1 MSRIFYVLDQKDL
14 QEGGIE
20 LTRILKENRSPY
32 LELNLLCTAII
43 LSLTFAA
50 FFSLALASEGQP
62 EQLKPLDPADMN
74 LSARPGDDFYEYANG
89 GWIKSHPVPQTKSSY
104 DNFVALVDRNTELLH
119 MLVEKAANN
128 TTLEKGSNLKKIAD
142 LYTMGMDTAT
152 IERQGIGSIKEE
164 LDLID
169 SISTP
174 EDVQSVSTHMLK
186 IAINPL
192 FFFGADC
199 DKKNSKIMIATLSQG
214 GLGLPER
221 DYYFRQ
227 DNESAR
233 TRELYRHHIYNYSIL
248 LGDSPDKA
256 SEDASTVMRM
266 ETRLANASFTNVDNR
281 DEEKTYNKM
290 SIEELQAFAPGI
302 DWARFASDLGRQDM
316 KEIVIRNPAF
326 VKELSSMVQD
336 ENASDWKV
344 FLRWKLIAATAYYL
358 SSDFEREAF
367 DYPNMKLNGQKQI
380 EPRWKLITTRLSLA
394 FGEAMGRA
402 YVEEYF
408 DQESKAKMDEMAS
421 NLKRALRY
429 RIQNMTWM
437 ENSTKIRALEKLDA
451 MQIEVGY
458 PDHWRDY
465 SGLEIKN
472 DSYVMNTFRGKSF
485 EFYHGNYGVDKIGE
499 PVDRTAWD
507 YLAWDANAGSN
518 PQTNVIFFP
527 AGILQPPFFNEGA
540 DDAVNYGAIGAVIGH
555 EMIHGFD
562 DQGSKYDAN
571 GNMTD
576 WWIESDRQKFNEST
590 RALADEYSNF
600 EVLPGLKINGNLTL
614 GENIAD
620 LGGLTLAYEAYRLSQ
635 ETDPEMIDGLTEDQ
649 RFFLSYA
656 QTFRQSVTDE
666 RLRTQVLTG
675 PHSPRRFRVD
685 GVVYNVPEFYQAF
698 PEVGPGDRMYRPYE
712 ARIAIW

>member
-1 MSRIFYVLDQKDL
+1 M
-14 QEGGIE
+14 
-20 LTRILKENRSPY
+20 
-32 LELNLLCTAII
+32 
-43 LSLTFAA
+43 
-50 FFSLALASEGQP
+50 ASEPQLAQP
-62 EQLKPLDPADMN
+62 KPLDTADMN

-104 DNFVALVDRNTELLH
+104 DNYVALVDRNTALLH

-128 TTLEKGSNLKKIAD
+128 TTLKEGSNLKKIAD
-142 LYTMGMDTAT
+142 LYAMGMDTAT
-152 IERQGIGSIKEE
+152 IERQGTGSIREE

-169 SISTP
+169 NISRP

-186 IAINPL
+186 MAINPL
-192 FFFGADC
+192 FFFYADA
-199 DKKNSKIMIATLSQG
+199 DKKNSKMMIATLSQG

-248 LGDSPDKA
+248 LGESPEKAEQDSR
-256 SEDASTVMRM
+256 TVMRM
-266 ETRLANASFTNVDNR
+266 ETRLANASSTSVDNR

-290 SIEELQAFAPGI
+290 SIQELQSFAPGI
-302 DWARFASDLGRQDM
+302 DWEQFASDLGRPDM

-367 DYPNMKLNGQKQI
+367 DYPNMKLYGQKQI

-408 DQESKAKMDEMAS
+408 DQKSKSRMQEMAA
-421 NLKRALRY
+421 NLKVALKY
-429 RIQNMTWM
+429 RIQNLTWM
-437 ENSTKIRALEKLDA
+437 DNSTKAKALEKLDA

-458 PDHWRDY
+458 PDKWRDY

-485 EFYHGNYGVDKIGE
+485 EFYHGNYGVDKIGK

-527 AGILQPPFFNEGA
+527 AGILQPPFFNEDA
-540 DDAVNYGAIGAVIGH
+540 DDAVNYGAIGSVIGH

-562 DQGSKYDAN
+562 DRGSKYDAN

-576 WWIESDRQKFNEST
+576 WWTRNDSQRFNEST
-590 RALADEYSNF
+590 QALVEEYNEF
-600 EVLPGLKINGNLTL
+600 EALPGLYIKGNLTI

-620 LGGLTLAYEAYRLSQ
+620 LAGLALAYDAYRLSQ
-635 ETDPEMIDGLTEDQ
+635 RSEPEKIDGLTGDQ
-649 RFFLSYA
+649 RFFLSFA
-656 QTFRQSVTDE
+656 QSFRQSVTDE
-666 RLRTQVLTG
+666 KLRTQVLTD

-685 GVVYNVPEFYQAF
+685 GVVYNVPEFYMAF
-698 PEVGPGDRMYRPYE
+698 PEVRPGDRMNRPE
-712 ARIAIW
+712 DERIVIW